1 MQMRQKWPD
10 IAYRGSDTQRV
21 RGESFDASVPAETP
35 RRTARQLLYWPI
47 PPYRRDLMP
56 VTIVIAA
63 PQEEDACATKPSTAT
78 ARVPTDRRADREHIV
93 PRDGSPPYFRERLAV
108 TVRARRCG
116 TSSSTS
122 PTPKEVRLGVGGP
135 DRQVRGLFTTGNLA
149 PRGEAAATA
158 QSGQTVRHL
167 HDPPPSAGVG
177 PTARPSPSQQPPT
190 CNTAQ
195 NGREVVKATIRRTGV
210 DRVRASGHSYAGMTL
225 STMASFCGEHL
236 ESMVLQDPSGI
247 AQHDLKLG
255 ELWNKEL
262 KPAMSHFLGLDDM
275 PDNSMQ
281 NVVRHVTDNPLL
293 SLREVV
299 GLRNPDMRPHLEAAK
314 RKGNQVGLLV
324 LGRSAIFNADTNKR
338 VAESEGLFHLVA
350 EVPDAYH
357 IDPNLRPGPIVEVQ
371 NRMFDELQRLDSAA

>member
-1 MQMRQKWPD
+1 MRH
-10 IAYRGSDTQRV
+10 
-21 RGESFDASVPAETP
+21 ETVDRHGTRSYP
-35 RRTARQLLYWPI
+35 TAGP
-47 PPYRRDLMP
+47 
-56 VTIVIAA
+56 
-63 PQEEDACATKPSTAT
+63 
-78 ARVPTDRRADREHIV
+78 DREHIV

-108 TVRARRCG
+108 TVKGKAMRDVFLYEPD
-116 TSSSTS
+116 T
-122 PTPKEVRLGVGGP
+122 KEVRLESEVPTVKFG
-135 DRQVRGLFTTGNLA
+135 GLFTTGNLYK
-149 PRGEAAATA
+149 GEAAATA
-158 QSGQTVRHL
+158 QSGRRFVTFMTHRHL
-167 HDPPPSAGVG
+167 PVWVQLLDH
-177 PTARPSPSQQPPT
+177 RHRNSPYLH
-190 CNTAQ
+190 TAQ

-314 RKGNQVGLLV
+314 RKGIKVGLLV
-324 LGRSAIFNADTNKR
+324 LGRSAIFNADTNRR